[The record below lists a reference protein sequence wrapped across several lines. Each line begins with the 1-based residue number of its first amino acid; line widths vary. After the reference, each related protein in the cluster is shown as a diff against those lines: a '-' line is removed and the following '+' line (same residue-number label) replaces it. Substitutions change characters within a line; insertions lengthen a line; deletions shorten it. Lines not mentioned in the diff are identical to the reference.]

1 LTLDTNHRCA
11 AKTRPP
17 KPVVLDAN
25 TLANAVN
32 LERNLTVE
40 KKIWKGFRTL
50 NFGIF
55 VPLFIITLW

>member
-1 LTLDTNHRCA
+1 MGIFPYIGLKNRPNIYGRYKSPGA

-32 LERNLTVE
+32 LESE
-40 KKIWKGFRTL
+40 I
-50 NFGIF
+50 
-55 VPLFIITLW
+55 